1 MPELSSKE
9 FEITA
14 DALYISLQNK
24 ESLLLF
30 DLRLQDIYKEGHING
45 SVHAV
50 CDTRT
55 KDTLMPKIPKNVKL
69 VLIDDDGMMAEETAV
84 MMRSFGLDAH
94 YLKGGMKNWTKELVK
109 GSPPTAINPNDL
121 SKKLHDSNLYML
133 DVRDPDEFLD
143 YNIPGSTNIP
153 LSDLFKP
160 ENVSKIPKDKE
171 IITICPHGNMAT
183 IATFA
188 LARNGI
194 KSRILK
200 DGLAGWSQVL
210 NSVNA
215 EENPTVI
222 QVEKIGKGCLSHVVI
237 SKNNA
242 IVIDP
247 LYPAEKYLEIVKQKG
262 VKITHIID
270 THQHADHVSAAQQ
283 LANLTGAPMYESKL
297 EVWDR
302 SANFLDDGEEILFG
316 DSKLRVIHTPGH
328 TPGSLSYVVDEKYVF
343 TGDVLF
349 IESIGR
355 PDLRDKAE
363 EFAAQLYNSLH
374 NKLLK
379 LPLDMIVF
387 PTHHGVSVTSVNG
400 VFSTTIAKTKEHDIL
415 NLSKEDFIK
424 QVVGVTVPRPM
435 NYQKIIQINKGSIP
449 LIQSDIPDLELGP
462 NRCSVAGV

>member
-1 MPELSSKE
+1 MTNQSTKK
-9 FEITA
+9 FEITSE
-14 DALYISLQNK
+14 DLNKSLEKN
-24 ESLLLF
+24 EPMLLF
-30 DLRLQDIYKEGHING
+30 DLRLQDAYREGHING

-50 CDTRT
+50 CDTKT

-69 VLIDDDGMMAEETAV
+69 VLIDEDGKMSAETVA

-94 YLKGGMKNWTKELVK
+94 YLKGGMRNWTNELVK
-109 GSPPTAINPNDL
+109 GSPPTAINPEEL
-121 SKKLHDSNLYML
+121 SKKLQDPSVYLL
-133 DVRDPDEFLD
+133 DVRDPDEFSD
-143 YNIPGSTNIP
+143 YNIPGSINIP
-153 LSDLFKP
+153 LSKIFDS
-160 ENVSKIPKDKE
+160 ESISKLPQNKE

-215 EENPTVI
+215 EKNPTVI

-237 SKNNA
+237 SQKDA

-247 LYPAEKYLEIVKQKG
+247 LYPAEKYLEIIKQEG

-297 EVWDR
+297 EMWDR
-302 SANFLDDGEEILFG
+302 KANFLEDGQEITFG
-316 DSKLRVIHTPGH
+316 NSKLRVIHTPGH
-328 TPGSLSYVVDEKYVF
+328 TPGSLSYVIDEKYVF
-343 TGDVLF
+343 TGDILF

-363 EFAAQLYNSLH
+363 EFASQLYDSLH

-379 LPLDMIVF
+379 LPLDTIVF
-387 PTHHGVSVTSVNG
+387 PTHHGASVTSVNG
-400 VFSTTIAKTKEHDIL
+400 VFSTTIVKTKEHDIL
-415 NLSKEDFIK
+415 NLPKEDFIK
-424 QVVGVTVPRPM
+424 QVVDVTVPRPM

-449 LIQSDIPDLELGP
+449 LTPSNIPDLELGP
-462 NRCSVAGV
+462 NRCSITGV